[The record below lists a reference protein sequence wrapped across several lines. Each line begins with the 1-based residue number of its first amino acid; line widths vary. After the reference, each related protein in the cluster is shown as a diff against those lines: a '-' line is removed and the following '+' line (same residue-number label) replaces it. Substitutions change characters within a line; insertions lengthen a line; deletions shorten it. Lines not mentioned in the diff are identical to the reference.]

1 MWEELQYIRFLYTI
15 THMSNRHLARSVVL
29 QTLFECDLSGMLALK
44 ELDRER
50 IESALK
56 RNVQEFAAGISD
68 ITFCL
73 ELLFNV
79 LAKRDTLD
87 EIIVKAAPDWPLEK
101 ISNVDRNILRM
112 GLFELLFSPRD
123 QVPPKVAIDE
133 AIELAKTYGGETSG
147 RFVNGVLGAIY
158 KEMGEPEKNQSTKSK
173 KESIDPNLLPQER
186 LGGAVV
192 FSRDEHAL
200 VRLAFVHDIFGHWT
214 LSKGHLEI
222 EEDESTGTA
231 KRVSEE
237 FGIEVTVQEKL
248 GENAYIA
255 STPDK
260 GKIRKNV
267 AYYLAEVSYVPLRF
281 QASGG
286 LDDARWFL
294 LEEVASLNIYDD
306 ILPIVTKAITLI
318 TK

>member
-1 MWEELQYIRFLYTI
+1 MGELQYVRFLYTI
-15 THMSNRHLARSVVL
+15 TFMSNRHLARSVVL
-29 QTLFECDLSGMLALK
+29 QTLFECDLSGILAAA
-44 ELDRER
+44 ELDREHV
-50 IESALK
+50 ETALR
-56 RNVQEFAAGISD
+56 RNVLEFAPGITD
-68 ITFCL
+68 VTFCL
-73 ELLFNV
+73 DLLFNIIT
-79 LAKRDTLD
+79 KRETLD

-158 KEMGEPEKNQSTKSK
+158 KEMGEPEKNQSSKTK
-173 KESIDPNLLPQER
+173 KEPIDPSLLPQET

-192 FSRDEHAL
+192 FSRDEAGT

-214 LSKGHLEI
+214 LSKGHLDPN
-222 EEDESTGTA
+222 EEENLGTA
-231 KRVSEE
+231 KRVGEE
-237 FGIEVTVQEKL
+237 FGITVTVQQKL

-267 AYYLAEVSYVPLRF
+267 VYYLAEVPYAPLQF
-281 QASGG
+281 VATGG
-286 LDDARWFL
+286 LDDARWFEL
-294 LEEVASLNIYDD
+294 SEVANLNIYDD
-306 ILPIVTKAITLI
+306 ILPIVTKAIVEI

>member
-1 MWEELQYIRFLYTI
+1 
-15 THMSNRHLARSVVL
+15 MSNRHLARSVVL
-29 QTLFECDLSGMLALK
+29 QTLFECDLSGMLAAP

-50 IESALK
+50 IEAALT
-56 RNVQEFAAGISD
+56 RNVQEFASGITD
-68 ITFCL
+68 VTFCL
-73 ELLFNV
+73 DLLFNV
-79 LAKRDTLD
+79 LAKRETLD

-158 KEMGEPEKNQSTKSK
+158 KEMGEPEKNQSSKAK
-173 KESIDPNLLPQER
+173 KEPIDPSLLPQET

-192 FSRDEHAL
+192 FSRDEGGQ
-200 VRLAFVHDIFGHWT
+200 VYLAFVHDIFGHWT
-214 LSKGHLEI
+214 LSKGHLEAG
-222 EEDESTGTA
+222 EEENLGTA
-231 KRVSEE
+231 KRVGEE
-237 FGIEVTVQEKL
+237 FGITVTVQEKL
-248 GENAYIA
+248 GENSYIA

-267 AYYLAEVSYVPLRF
+267 VYYLAEVPYGPLHF
-281 QASGG
+281 EATGG
-286 LDDARWFL
+286 LDDARWFEL
-294 LEEVASLNIYDD
+294 KDVAGLNIYDD

-318 TK
+318 TQQ